1 MSFLEKVFDIKLND
15 TMLTVSKPNKCETWQ
30 QKIATL
36 LTNEKHVLA
45 GNYFYTH
52 VSHLL
57 EFDTDDVVSLDTK
70 YFFVIRP
77 YLKRGKFNFSHLFK
91 FNKIMFGI
99 YYKLMI

>member
-1 MSFLEKVFDIKLND
+1 
-15 TMLTVSKPNKCETWQ
+15 MLTVSKPNKCETWQ

-36 LTNEKHVLA
+36 LTNEKHVLV

-70 YFFVIRP
+70 YFFVIPP
-77 YLKRGKFNFSHLFK
+77 YPKRGNLIFPTYLNLT
-91 FNKIMFGI
+91 
-99 YYKLMI
+99 KLCLGFIIS